1 MTEENIKK
9 LNEAIERL
17 YSNYVSK
24 PLRILEIFNEF
35 FGEEFVDLQ
44 NLVSYEEFSSIFINS
59 TPYELLLN
67 CNAST
72 TTLIKNLPDKDLEE
86 FLNKIETVHFI
97 STLNPYILVHFPRVR
112 VTNENNRFIDITHLY
127 AKITI
132 TYGGLMVGKFSLN
145 RSEYTAMQ
153 MLSGYMHSHISGI
166 PSSDFS
172 QFQDPCLGS
181 GPIRDTISS
190 LRCSYNEDLWELF
203 CLELSKYV
211 TVESLTGIPY
221 RQLESVGAASTCP
234 TKFYIPS
241 SIYRLYKSVTELFLP
256 YFIASK
262 KLKFSYKNG
271 FYTIGMSY
279 IDFILCISNEFI
291 AWYNEQISKGTDNL
305 PTINNLFN
313 NNYIDKYIISNNT
326 IYKPGNYNVS
336 SLRNYEGKFVCRF
349 KNRDVKIHITDYEDV
364 NANNTTIL
372 LSSNIALFM
381 LNSILKVLNYK
392 YGRKT
397 NSNDSDASE
406 GQTNPK
412 VRFL

>member
-9 LNEAIERL
+9 LNEVVERL

-24 PLRILEIFNEF
+24 PLRILEIFNDF

-44 NLVSYEEFSSIFINS
+44 NLVSYEEFSSMFINS
-59 TPYELLLN
+59 TPYELILN
-67 CNAST
+67 CNASNT
-72 TTLIKNLPDKDLEE
+72 TSIKNLPDEDLEE
-86 FLNKIETVHFI
+86 VLNKIETVRF

-127 AKITI
+127 AKIII
-132 TYGGLMVGKFSLN
+132 TYEGVMTRNFSLN
-145 RSEYTAMQ
+145 RSEYTAIQ

-181 GPIRDTISS
+181 GPIRDTINN
-190 LRCSYNEDLWELF
+190 LKRSYNEDLWELF

-211 TVESLTGIPY
+211 TVESLTGRPY
-221 RQLESVGAASTCP
+221 RYLESVGAASTCP

-241 SIYRLYKSVTELFLP
+241 SVPRTFKPIINLFLP
-256 YFIASK
+256 HFINSK

-279 IDFILCISNEFI
+279 IDFMLCISNEFI
-291 AWYNEQISKGTDNL
+291 AWYNEQISKDADNL
-305 PTINNLFN
+305 PTVAGLFTSN
-313 NNYIDKYIISNNT
+313 HIDRYIISNNI
-326 IYKPGNYNVS
+326 IYKPSNYNFS
-336 SLRNYEGKFVCRF
+336 SLSTYEGKFVCKF
-349 KNRDVKIHITDYEDV
+349 KNRDVRIHITNYEDV
-364 NANNTTIL
+364 NTNNTTIL
-372 LSSNIALFM
+372 LSSNMALFA
-381 LNSILKVLNYK
+381 LNTILKVLNYN

-397 NSNDSDASE
+397 NNDNSNTSE